1 MKILTQKRDEI
12 IELPKKIWATT
23 SGTKGVVV
31 TSRATLDQ
39 RLENTR
45 ILSEQKKYWQKYCRN
60 TRQENLFISCRRSN
74 HWIMKRN

>member
-31 TSRATLDQ
+31 TSRATLDTEIGKYKDIK
-39 RLENTR
+39 RAKEVLAE
-45 ILSEQKKYWQKYCRN
+45 ILQKYTAR
-60 TRQENLFISCRRSN
+60 ESVY
-74 HWIMKRN
+74 IMPEE

>member
-31 TSRATLDQ
+31 TSRATLDPEIGKYKDIK
-39 RLENTR
+39 RVKEVLAE
-45 ILSEQKKYWQKYCRN
+45 ILQKYTAR
-60 TRQENLFISCRRSN
+60 ESVY
-74 HWIMKRN
+74 IMPEE

>member
-31 TSRATLDQ
+31 TSRATLDSEIGKYKDIK
-39 RLENTR
+39 RAKEVLAE
-45 ILSEQKKYWQKYCRN
+45 ILQKYTAR
-60 TRQENLFISCRRSN
+60 ESVY
-74 HWIMKRN
+74 IMPEE